1 MGYGASWEE
10 LVPQQP
16 ASIMPSTWHT
26 AGGTAWQ
33 GTESPGDIR
42 GTGEGQGCG
51 GREGEQAAAALL
63 SGAVRGEATL
73 AAS

>member
-1 MGYGASWEE
+1 MGYGVSWEE

-16 ASIMPSTWHT
+16 ASTVPSAWHT

-33 GTESPGDIR
+33 GTESPWDIR
-42 GTGEGQGCG
+42 GTGEGQRCG

-63 SGAVRGEATL
+63 SAAVWGEAE
-73 AAS
+73 